1 MGTALGKP
9 ARLLAVPQGL
19 LEWGA
24 ALLGKK
30 DVAQRL
36 FSSLQ
41 VDAEPTRRLLG
52 WKPPV
57 SLDQGLLQVAK
68 HVQHL

>member
-1 MGTALGKP
+1 MGAALGKP
-9 ARLLAVPQGL
+9 ARLISVPQGL

-24 ALLGKK
+24 AVTGKK
-30 DVAQRL
+30 AFAQRL

-41 VDAEPTRRLLG
+41 VDSTPTCQLLG

-68 HVQHL
+68 YFQNL